1 MENAGG
7 EGEEAEKW
15 SFTPNHK
22 IILAAQHTVRS
33 VYQTITANLDGRD
46 QRPTIS
52 LAIGDPSA
60 FPTFRTAPV
69 AVDAIISAVRSANYN
84 SYTPPVGILPAR
96 RAIAEHLSRDLPYKL
111 SSDDIFMTV
120 GCTQA
125 IETVLTVLS
134 CPGANILLPRPGYPN
149 YKSCAAFCG
158 VEVRDYNLN
167 PERSWE
173 IDLDSLKSVADK
185 NTVAMVVINP
195 GNPCGNVFTY
205 EHLAEVAKTAKKLGI
220 FVIADEVYRHLTFGT
235 NPFVPMGTFG
245 SLVPVLTLGSISKR
259 WVVPGWQL
267 GWIAVTDPRGILK
280 KNKVLDCFE
289 SYLTI
294 SADPVTFIQGAIPQI
309 LGDTGEDFFNETI
322 RTLKQTVDICCERIK
337 EIDCVTCPYKPEG
350 AMSAMVKLDLSLLE
364 DILDDVDFCCKL
376 AKEESVIILPGSAV
390 GLKNWLRVTFA
401 SGPSTLEDGLERV
414 KSFCQRH
421 AKKH

>member
-1 MENAGG
+1 MENTEG
-7 EGEEAEKW
+7 EGEEKW
-15 SFTPNHK
+15 SFNPNHN
-22 IILAAQHTVRS
+22 IISAAQHTVRS

-60 FPTFRTAPV
+60 FPCFHTTPV

-84 SYTPPVGILPAR
+84 SYPPPVGILPAR

-111 SSDDIFMTV
+111 SSDDIYITA
-120 GCTQA
+120 GCTLA

-134 CPGANILLPRPGYPN
+134 RPGANILLPRPGYPY
-149 YKSCAAFCG
+149 YKSYAAFCG
-158 VEVRDYNLN
+158 VEVRDYSLN

-173 IDLDSLKSVADK
+173 IDLDSLMSLADK

-220 FVIADEVYRHLTFGT
+220 LVIADEVYRHLTFGT

-245 SLVPVLTLGSISKR
+245 SLVPILTLGSISKR
-259 WVVPGWQL
+259 WVVPGWRL

-289 SYLTI
+289 SYFTI
-294 SADPVTFIQGAIPQI
+294 CADPVTFIQGAIPQI
-309 LGDTGEDFFNETI
+309 LGDTGEDFFNETT
-322 RTLKQTVDICCERIK
+322 RKLKQTADICCERIK
-337 EIDCVTCPYKPEG
+337 EINCITCPYKPEG

-401 SGPSTLEDGLERV
+401 TGPSALEDGLERV